1 MVVGINCGHTISGT
15 GYGAVGIIKES
26 EHTRLVGQ
34 ALISLLRSA
43 GITVVDCTIDQANT
57 QNEYLAAAVALAN
70 RQDLD
75 WFISIHFNA
84 SKEHTGHGAEVYTY
98 EGRQF
103 QDALDVCAN
112 LAELGFTNRGVK
124 AGSGLY
130 VIRKT
135 KAKSMLIECCFCDNQ
150 KDMDIYMAAGGAE
163 GIAKAIYKGIYKEAV
178 LPSVQTPSEE
188 NHNLT
193 REEFHEF
200 IGNIARKD
208 WEDRHIMLPS
218 VVIAQ
223 AAIESG
229 VGTSELAQNANAL
242 FGIKLNGWTGRSY
255 VKDAIEQNEDG
266 SYRVD
271 PNELWRAYDSWEWS
285 IVDHNDYI
293 ATRSTDGGKTL
304 RYSPVIGCDS
314 YILTCQYLQQCGYAT
329 SETYAETLINYIE
342 IYDLHKYDEFELEQI
357 APEGFLWIVQ
367 VGAYRSLNNAK
378 KLKRRLEKMGVISLI
393 NQYKVNEPK
402 E

>member
-1 MVVGINCGHTISGT
+1 MVIGINCGHTVSGA
-15 GYGAVGIIKES
+15 GYGAAGIIKES

-34 ALISLLRSA
+34 ALMNLLRSA
-43 GITVVDCTIDQANT
+43 GATVIDCTIDQANT

-84 SKEHTGHGAEVYTY
+84 SIAHAGHGVEVYTY
-98 EGRQF
+98 EGRQY
-103 QDALDVCAN
+103 QDAIDVCAN
-112 LAELGFTNRGVK
+112 LEELGFANRGVK

-135 KAKSMLIECCFCDNQ
+135 KAKSMLIEVCFCDNQ
-150 KDMDIYMAAGGAE
+150 EDVDLYESIGIE
-163 GIAKAIYKGIYKEAV
+163 GIAKAIYKGIYQYTV
-178 LPSVQTPSEE
+178 LPSVQTLIEE
-188 NHNLT
+188 DHNLT

-200 IGNIARKD
+200 VGNIARKD
-208 WEDRHIMLPS
+208 WQKRRIMLPS

-242 FGIKLNGWTGRSY
+242 FGIKLNGWIGRSY
-255 VKDAIEQNEDG
+255 VKDAVEQLPDG

-271 PNELWRAYDSWEWS
+271 PNELWRAYDSWEQS
-285 IVDHNDYI
+285 VLDHNDYI
-293 ATRSTDGGKTL
+293 ASRSTDAGKTL
-304 RYSPVIGCDS
+304 RYAPVIGCDS

-329 SETYAETLINYIE
+329 SQSYSETLINYIE
-342 IYDLHKYDEFELEQI
+342 KYDLTRYDEFESEQI
-357 APEGFLWIVQ
+357 APEGYLWIVQ
-367 VGAYRSLNNAK
+367 TGAYKSLRNAQ
-378 KLKRRLEKMGVISLI
+378 KLQGRLESMGIVSLI
-393 NQYKVNEPK
+393 NMYRIS
-402 E
+402 